1 MTIGG
6 RNPPRP
12 PAAPT
17 RPVTLP
23 TLGAGTP
30 VPTRANTAPLP
41 RPRAAAMVRKATVAR
56 TMWGWKA
63 VTTAPAAT
71 TPRDHLSTGTPVT
84 RSASQPPT
92 GRARVART
100 TNPAARLAASV
111 VSRP

>member
-6 RNPPRP
+6 PRP

-23 TLGAGTP
+23 TWAAGTR

-41 RPRAAAMVRKATVAR
+41 SPRAAAMARQATVAR
-56 TMWGWKA
+56 AMWGWKA
-63 VTTAPAAT
+63 ATTAPAAT
-71 TPRDHLSTGTPVT
+71 TPRAHRITGTPVIW
-84 RSASQPPT
+84 SASQPPT

>member
-1 MTIGG
+1 
-6 RNPPRP
+6 
-12 PAAPT
+12 
-17 RPVTLP
+17 
-23 TLGAGTP
+23 
-30 VPTRANTAPLP
+30 
-41 RPRAAAMVRKATVAR
+41 MVRKAMVAT

-71 TPRDHLSTGTPVT
+71 TPRAHRITGTPLI

-111 VSRP
+111 VSNP